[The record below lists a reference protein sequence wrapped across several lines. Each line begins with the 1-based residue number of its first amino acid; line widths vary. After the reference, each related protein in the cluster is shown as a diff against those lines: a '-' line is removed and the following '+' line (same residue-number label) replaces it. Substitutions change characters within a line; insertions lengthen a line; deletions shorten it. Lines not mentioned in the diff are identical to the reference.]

1 MRKTDNKT
9 HFVASKFPADLK
21 EKMERYAAERDWT
34 LSQVIRNCVTRVI
47 AEDGTS
53 ERAA

>member
-1 MRKTDNKT
+1 MPRTDNKI
-9 HFVASKFPADLK
+9 HFVASKFLSDLK

-47 AEDGTS
+47 AEDDAR
-53 ERAA
+53 ERVA